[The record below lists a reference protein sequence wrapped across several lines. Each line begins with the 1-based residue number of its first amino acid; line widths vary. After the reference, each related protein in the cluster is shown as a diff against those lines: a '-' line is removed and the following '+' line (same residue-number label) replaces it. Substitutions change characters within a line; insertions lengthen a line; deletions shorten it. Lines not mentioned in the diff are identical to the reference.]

1 MKKFLLLIRE
11 DLERL
16 KNMTEAELQAD
27 IAKMT
32 RWAEQLAESGNLL
45 GGEPLEGDVRY
56 VKQTHI
62 ATDGPFAESRE
73 GVSGY
78 MIIQAETLD
87 DAAALAATSP
97 SVQDNEITIEVRPLM
112 VHE

>member
-11 DLERL
+11 DLERM
-16 KNMTEAELQAD
+16 KNMTEAEMQAD

-32 RWAEQLAESGNLL
+32 RWAEQLAASGNLL
-45 GGEPLEGDVRY
+45 GGEPLEADVRY
-56 VKQTHI
+56 VKKAHI

-73 GVSGY
+73 SVTGY
-78 MIIQAETLD
+78 MLIQAESLEE
-87 DAAALAATSP
+87 AAALAAACP
-97 SVQDNEITIEVRPLM
+97 SVTDEEIAIEVRPLM

>member
-11 DLERL
+11 DLERMQ
-16 KNMTEAELQAD
+16 NMTETELQAD

-32 RWAEQLAESGNLL
+32 RWAEQLAGSGNLL
-45 GGEPLEGDVRY
+45 GGEPLEAETRY
-56 VKQTHI
+56 VKRSHI

-73 GVSGY
+73 SVTGY
-78 MIIQAETLD
+78 MLIQAENIET
-87 DAAALAATSP
+87 AAALAASCP
-97 SVQDNEITIEVRPLM
+97 SVQDNEIAIEVRPLM

>member
-11 DLERL
+11 DLERV

-27 IAKMT
+27 IVKMT
-32 RWAEQLAESGNLL
+32 SWAEQLAGSGNLL
-45 GGEPLEGDVRY
+45 GGEPLDADVRY
-56 VKQTHI
+56 VKKAHI

-73 GVSGY
+73 SVTGY
-78 MIIQAETLD
+78 MLIQAESLD
-87 DAAALAATSP
+87 EAAALAAGCP
-97 SVQDNEITIEVRPLM
+97 SVIDNEIGIEVRPLL